1 MQIKRSDIRIYAE
14 AKKVIAKY
22 LDFGKPA
29 PTNRIGRLVS
39 DVIKLSEDEVNRLLT
54 EVFMEFGTRHRHFEH
69 MLDEHFQ
76 NVSKAVPEGSQL
88 TEKQKKLIGAYF
100 TMEYTIRSA
109 ALFNPSIVEHPDQT
123 GISTGTKRFVMSL
136 RAVGEGHIS
145 SVEFQTGTID
155 QNGQIRLEPEA
166 DFASV
171 AIWDNTK
178 TFSKE
183 KLKSRTSILPGFDI
197 NIFDQLED
205 SFTKK
210 DYQDIPESNWSDYD
224 PASRQILDNI
234 MDSNYD
240 VVTQENASLSET
252 VIFPK
257 AKQECK
263 GMEDVRFV
271 EFKENGQS
279 TYIGTYTAYNGHRIS
294 PQLIITKDFKRFKIR
309 TMYGRAVNDKGFAL
323 FPEKINGKFAMLGR
337 QGGEN
342 ITIMYSDDLFIWD
355 TFENIMMPDVTWSLT
370 QIGNC
375 GSPIKTNEGWL
386 VLTHGV
392 GPVRKY
398 VISAILLDLQ
408 NPGRVIKKLTGH
420 LISPNKEERE
430 GYVPNVVYSCG
441 AMIHENLLVIP
452 YAMSDSATTF
462 GFVNLNELLDQMENV
477 KSIT

>member
-1 MQIKRSDIRIYAE
+1 
-14 AKKVIAKY
+14 
-22 LDFGKPA
+22 
-29 PTNRIGRLVS
+29 
-39 DVIKLSEDEVNRLLT
+39 
-54 EVFMEFGTRHRHFEH
+54 
-69 MLDEHFQ
+69 
-76 NVSKAVPEGSQL
+76 
-88 TEKQKKLIGAYF
+88 
-100 TMEYTIRSA
+100 
-109 ALFNPSIVEHPDQT
+109 LFNPSIVEHPDQT